1 MGFNIGGHNFSAEM
15 ARNQNQNSIVNK
27 NLLFHVDAVNLN
39 CYPGSGSIL
48 YDLSGWGNNG
58 TMYNSPTFSSADGG
72 GSFNFNGSNQYIQ
85 ANINSTLLDGDPN
98 FTIEFFIKRTATLVA
113 TTAAY
118 WGMGNGGPQGQ
129 AVQGWTPTDN
139 RIHMDLWDSS
149 RVDSQVDYPLNTY
162 VHVVWSKTGTGI
174 SPSTVSCYVNGV
186 LASSVSG
193 RGQTSGPNY
202 GTSTAGN
209 GIAIG
214 RIAGNYDGYYGQMR
228 MGVFRAY
235 NRGLSEAEVLQN
247 YNAQKVRF
255 GL

>member
-27 NLLFHVDAVNLN
+27 NLLFHVDAGNTN
-39 CYPGSGSIL
+39 SYPGSGNIL

-98 FTIEFFIKRTATLVA
+98 FTIEFFVKRTATLVA

-118 WGMGNGGPQGQ
+118 WGMGSSGQGL

-174 SPSTVSCYVNGV
+174 SPSTVGCYVNGV
-186 LASSVSG
+186 LANSVSG
-193 RGQTSGPNY
+193 RGQTTGPIY
-202 GTSTAGN
+202 PTSTSGN

-214 RIAGNYDGYYGQMR
+214 RISGSYDGYYGQMR

-235 NRGLSEAEVLQN
+235 NRGLTQGEVLQN
-247 YNAQKVRF
+247 YNAQRSRF